1 MYRQIHQELVSAL
14 IIQMIREVPHAEYK
28 QIYDIERANHEE
40 FRVDPDF
47 DPSDGR
53 DSLVSTSQM

>member
-1 MYRQIHQELVSAL
+1 
-14 IIQMIREVPHAEYK
+14 MIREVPRAEYE